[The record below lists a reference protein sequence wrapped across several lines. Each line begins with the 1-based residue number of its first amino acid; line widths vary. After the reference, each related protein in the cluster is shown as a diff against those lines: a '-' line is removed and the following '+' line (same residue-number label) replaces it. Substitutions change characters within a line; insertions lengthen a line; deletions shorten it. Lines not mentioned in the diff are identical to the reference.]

1 MTLDLKRR
9 AEEGI
14 EKCRVGNW
22 QAGMDD
28 LGWVAEQDL
37 GDVELPGA
45 FYSYLGYGIAHLD
58 KKYREGLKL
67 CQHAVKMQVY
77 EPDNYM
83 NLARAYLLTRNR
95 EKAHKTVMRGLA
107 LDADH
112 PGLRR
117 VWRELG
123 LRQDPVISFLARDN
137 PLNLTLGKLRQSFK
151 KKPRS
156 RA

>member
-14 EKCRVGNW
+14 EKCRAGNW
-22 QAGMDD
+22 KEGMDV
-28 LGWVAEQDL
+28 LGWVAEQDH

-77 EPDNYM
+77 EPDNFM
-83 NLARAYLLTRNR
+83 NLARVYLLTRNR
-95 EKAHKTVMRGLA
+95 EKAHQAVLRGLS

-112 PGLRR
+112 AGLRR

-123 LRQDPVISFLARDN
+123 IRKSQPIPFLSRDN
-137 PLNLTLGKLRQSFK
+137 PLNEMLGRFRRKHKRG
-151 KKPRS
+151 
-156 RA
+156 

>member
-1 MTLDLKRR
+1 
-9 AEEGI
+9 
-14 EKCRVGNW
+14 
-22 QAGMDD
+22 MDD
-28 LGWVAEQDL
+28 LGWVAEQDH

-77 EPDNYM
+77 EPDNFM

-95 EKAHKTVMRGLA
+95 DKAHQAVLRGLA
-107 LDADH
+107 LDAEH
-112 PGLRR
+112 AGLRR

-123 LRQDPVISFLARDN
+123 IRKKPVISFLHRDN
-137 PLNLTLGKLRQSFK
+137 PLNQTLGKMRRGFK
-151 KKPRS
+151 KKS
-156 RA
+156 